1 MAALLL
7 LLAPL
12 LVAVT
17 PAAGQLQRVEIIQD
31 PPPFVQEGPPM
42 LMNMVNMMERVMN
55 ELVPQPMIPMIGEP
69 ELAAGPVV
77 PGPFIPGPIVPGP
90 VIAAAEEVSNE
101 SRNNESAEPQPV
113 DVAIDIKVVPLGGPG
128 SDLGGIILPLPRFQ
142 REPVA
147 SASKGKGMLRK
158 RHNATTSSTGHA
170 KSGHR
175 KVAILEVI
183 RANKS
188 HPVLLPVSN
197 SDVKT
202 KKETKDKPSPT
213 PSSSSAASELP
224 SSSKTG
230 LRLRSP
236 AELAQQRLPDEDA
249 PMVAVQADSSVASS
263 RRAPK
268 VAKVSQSA
276 LGGLATFGANNTDP
290 TSSSTETGIAAACYA
305 LFLRHGLL
313 LLVLAIICGIS
324 CLLGALL
331 PIFCRRRRAQV
342 SQYPPKRRFV
352 PARIFADP
360 QMMRMFR
367 RREHM
372 VA

>member
-158 RHNATTSSTGHA
+158 RHNATTSSTG
-170 KSGHR
+170 GL
-175 KVAILEVI
+175 LEVI

-236 AELAQQRLPDEDA
+236 AELAQQKLPDEDA